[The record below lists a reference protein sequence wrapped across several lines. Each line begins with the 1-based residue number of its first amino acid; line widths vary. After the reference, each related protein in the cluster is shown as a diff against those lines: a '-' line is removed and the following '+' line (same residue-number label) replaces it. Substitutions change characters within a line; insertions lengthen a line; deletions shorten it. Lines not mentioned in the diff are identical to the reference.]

1 MTAGAG
7 VKPAG
12 PAEIE
17 VFLRA
22 ARARTRGRARGVE
35 RFVDAYT
42 GLFVTVVLVAWAVA
56 GVVGLGASLGDLMA
70 AGSPGGVLHRPAA
83 AWVGAGAPVL
93 GGAVLLGVAWVGG
106 THHQLHDACSPAR
119 GLQTRTGP

>member
-1 MTAGAG
+1 MAGAG

-22 ARARTRGRARGVE
+22 ARTRGRARGAD

-56 GVVGLGASLGDLMA
+56 GVLGLRSSLGDL
-70 AGSPGGVLHRPAA
+70 VLSLKHI
-83 AWVGAGAPVL
+83 
-93 GGAVLLGVAWVGG
+93 
-106 THHQLHDACSPAR
+106 
-119 GLQTRTGP
+119 

>member
-1 MTAGAG
+1 MTGGAG
-7 VKPAG
+7 LKPAE
-12 PAEIE
+12 PAEIV

-22 ARARTRGRARGVE
+22 AQAQGRARGAD
-35 RFVDAYT
+35 RFVDVYT

-56 GVVGLGASLGDLMA
+56 GVLGLGASLGDLMA